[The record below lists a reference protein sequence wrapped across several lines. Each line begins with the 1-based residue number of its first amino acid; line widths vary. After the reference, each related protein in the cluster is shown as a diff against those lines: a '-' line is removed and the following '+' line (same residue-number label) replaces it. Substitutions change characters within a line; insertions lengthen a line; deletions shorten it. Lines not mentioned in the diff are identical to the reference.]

1 MVSASS
7 ADGCSPSNAEPDG
20 PAEQTTPRAA
30 VSGPRRCAERR
41 SGTVARPTATAAL
54 RWTEAH
60 ASEEESTRLA
70 AHYYIGAARA
80 RPAFLCAGRV
90 GTSGRGKE
98 ESPAP
103 CTYIIPVDAR
113 TSSYFG
119 IPNYSRVFGCAGAQT
134 SRLSRSLDPFAA
146 RGRRPRVIV

>member
-70 AHYYIGAARA
+70 QRIHKWRRA
-80 RPAFLCAGRV
+80 QRSGDFFCAGFSRFSRWIINQSRWISFGRV
-90 GTSGRGKE
+90 G
-98 ESPAP
+98 
-103 CTYIIPVDAR
+103 
-113 TSSYFG
+113 
-119 IPNYSRVFGCAGAQT
+119 
-134 SRLSRSLDPFAA
+134 
-146 RGRRPRVIV
+146 

>member
-70 AHYYIGAARA
+70 QRIHTLGEGPCGQR
-80 RPAFLCAGRV
+80 FL
-90 GTSGRGKE
+90 
-98 ESPAP
+98 
-103 CTYIIPVDAR
+103 
-113 TSSYFG
+113 
-119 IPNYSRVFGCAGAQT
+119 
-134 SRLSRSLDPFAA
+134 
-146 RGRRPRVIV
+146 

>member
-80 RPAFLCAGRV
+80 RPAASLRAGRV
-90 GTSGRGKE
+90 GTSGRWV
-98 ESPAP
+98 PLL
-103 CTYIIPVDAR
+103 
-113 TSSYFG
+113 
-119 IPNYSRVFGCAGAQT
+119 AG
-134 SRLSRSLDPFAA
+134 SVAA
-146 RGRRPRVIV
+146 SWLCVL

>member
-70 AHYYIGAARA
+70 QRIHTLGGRA
-80 RPAFLCAGRV
+80 PSDF
-90 GTSGRGKE
+90 
-98 ESPAP
+98 
-103 CTYIIPVDAR
+103 
-113 TSSYFG
+113 F
-119 IPNYSRVFGCAGAQT
+119 
-134 SRLSRSLDPFAA
+134 
-146 RGRRPRVIV
+146 RGRKSREAH